1 MLIGRYSYQFDANQ
15 TGYSLLWHP
24 TLNQMA
30 VGMKDG
36 FVNMLYDNEISVRG
50 AVMVEGR
57 TVSLLM
63 NMLLFILL

>member
-1 MLIGRYSYQFDANQ
+1 MFTNSYSYQFETNQ

-24 TLNQMA
+24 TLNQMV

-36 FVNMLYDNEISVRG
+36 FVNVLYDNDISLRG

-57 TVSLLM
+57 TVSLMSVL
-63 NMLLFILL
+63 